1 MTAAAD
7 SAADLIRAEANTA
20 FKSGAFLKAAGLY
33 TKALKEQPDSAV
45 LYSNRSAA
53 LLKLDKVAKALSDA
67 QEAIRL
73 KPEWDKAWTRRA
85 GAREAAGQREE
96 ALKDYEHALSL
107 NASNAEVAAKV
118 KALRQALGK
127 PALSSQP
134 AKAPQKGKASA
145 AAPAVSPPEV
155 PSDLREFL
163 NRVVTLTKARV
174 SDAGG
179 ALTLDHSVCFWPPV
193 QRGDEEQMTQVAITH
208 AFDSPEVLQEC
219 LQFLRQTATQQGS
232 TAACAVIV
240 QSKVAYPQ
248 VFKRPDWPLGRSEDG
263 IFIQLDS
270 LKSKQLQYFPYSGG
284 LLREPVQLKLDLK
297 LLEPLYR

>member
-1 MTAAAD
+1 MQLTTYCD
-7 SAADLIRAEANTA
+7 MNFNKQFLNTLDLPA
-20 FKSGAFLKAAGLY
+20 SAGLY

-134 AKAPQKGKASA
+134 A
-145 AAPAVSPPEV
+145 
-155 PSDLREFL
+155 
-163 NRVVTLTKARV
+163 
-174 SDAGG
+174 
-179 ALTLDHSVCFWPPV
+179 VCY
-193 QRGDEEQMTQVAITH
+193 
-208 AFDSPEVLQEC
+208 L
-219 LQFLRQTATQQGS
+219 
-232 TAACAVIV
+232 
-240 QSKVAYPQ
+240 
-248 VFKRPDWPLGRSEDG
+248 
-263 IFIQLDS
+263 
-270 LKSKQLQYFPYSGG
+270 
-284 LLREPVQLKLDLK
+284 
-297 LLEPLYR
+297 